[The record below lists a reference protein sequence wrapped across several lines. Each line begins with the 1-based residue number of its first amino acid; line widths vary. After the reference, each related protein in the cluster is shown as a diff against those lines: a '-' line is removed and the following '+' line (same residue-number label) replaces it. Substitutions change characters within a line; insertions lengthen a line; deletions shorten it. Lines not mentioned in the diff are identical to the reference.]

1 MLAAALGSPHRSSD
15 RLAAVRQDVRR
26 CSALRWALATG
37 DRQRRDSIGDS
48 IGRWLPPSA
57 ARLLNQRS
65 MFVDPRLFPSQ
76 VSHICSHVSTVE
88 YTHYNSFV
96 YCIRSLIYF
105 LFFFLS
111 NLC

>member
-1 MLAAALGSPHRSSD
+1 MLAAALGTPHRSSD

-26 CSALRWALATG
+26 CSALGWALATG
-37 DRQRRDSIGDS
+37 GWQRRDSVGNS
-48 IGRWLPPSA
+48 IGRRLPPSA
-57 ARLLNQRS
+57 ARLFNQRS

-76 VSHICSHVSTVE
+76 VSHMCSHASTIE

-105 LFFFLS
+105 FLV
-111 NLC
+111 